1 LHQKVINDINTES
14 ERTKVGSSGRRIKI
28 RSY

>member
-1 LHQKVINDINTES
+1 LYQSAINDINADS
-14 ERTKVGSSGRRIKI
+14 EKAKSGSGGRRIKI